1 MNATT
6 NSNLTKCSTCGQM
19 TAPIYIAERSL
30 FSRKCR
36 MCKNREEG
44 EREAKRKAGTGPRG
58 ILGWILPA
66 LILGGAS
73 MWYFQVEIPGGD
85 EVKAYF
91 AQLFKSDSG
100 EGSGRAAPEKAPRP
114 QPANA
119 ALTISNSGPQNLT
132 LNLRGDVL
140 FDSGDSS
147 LKAAANGSLKEVA
160 KLIRQRPQASV
171 VIRGY
176 TDSIGS
182 DQANLAL
189 SRQRAESVRDWLAK
203 SGIPAKQLSVLGMGA
218 KDPVAPNTHPNGSD
232 NPAGREQNR
241 RVTLSVTGS

>member
-1 MNATT
+1 MNATS
-6 NSNLTKCSTCGQM
+6 NSNLTKCSTCGQL

-73 MWYFQVEIPGGD
+73 IWYFNVEVPGMD
-85 EVKAYF
+85 QVKAF
-91 AQLFKSDSG
+91 FSRFFKSDAG
-100 EGSGRAAPEKAPRP
+100 EGSGRAAPARAPRA
-114 QPANA
+114 QASA
-119 ALTISNSGPQNLT
+119 SGLTITNSGSQSLT
-132 LNLRGDVL
+132 LNLSGDVL
-140 FDSGDSS
+140 FDSGDAS

-160 KLIRQRPQASV
+160 KVIRQRPQASV

-176 TDSIGS
+176 TDSVGS
-182 DQANLAL
+182 EQANLAL
-189 SRQRAESVRDWLAK
+189 SKQRAESVRDWLAK
-203 SGIPAKQLSVLGMGA
+203 SGIPAKQFSVLGMGA
-218 KDPVAPNTHPNGSD
+218 KDPVAPNTNANGSD